1 MDTETI
7 DRLCNSLSEIMQKLG
22 EELKTIATEF
32 NDLFE
37 SLSDY
42 EKKSYKL
49 SNKHFKPYSSRYFR
63 PSLTNLYIV
72 RKRPKRHLPYQRRN
86 Y

>member
-1 MDTETI
+1 MDTEVI

-22 EELKTIATEF
+22 EELKNIASKF
-32 NDLFE
+32 NDFFE
-37 SLSDY
+37 SLADY

-63 PSLTNLYIV
+63 PSLRNLYV
-72 RKRPKRHLPYQRRN
+72 V
-86 Y
+86 